1 MGERDPLGPEE
12 SVMAR
17 LGSRSGIWVLQ
28 PTPRR
33 LFVFWE
39 IESIWQEQISR
50 HFSVAWNALSYY
62 VMALGRNGS
71 LLAKQ
76 VAAEARSVYLDLD
89 QGFEQVSVE
98 WGIWCPKGPHLV
110 ILRTAVGAELEG
122 TARWPEFDGYGEAR
136 PFPRLRDTLVKSP
149 VRGGL

>member
-1 MGERDPLGPEE
+1 MGEREPLGSEE
-12 SVMAR
+12 SVMGR
-17 LGSRSGIWVLQ
+17 LGSRSGIWVLE

-71 LLAKQ
+71 SLAKQ
-76 VAAEARSVYLDLD
+76 VAAEARRVYLDLD

-98 WGIWCPKGPHLV
+98 WGIWGPKGPHLV
-110 ILRTAVGAELEG
+110 LLRTAVSAEWEGA
-122 TARWPEFDGYGEAR
+122 ARWPEFDGYGEAR
-136 PFPRLRDTLVKSP
+136 PFLRLRDTLGKST